1 MAYKTLYRV
10 FRPKTF
16 DEVYGQAHITDIL
29 KKQVE
34 KGQLSHAYLFHG
46 PRGTGKTSTAK
57 ILASA
62 VNCLNPQNG
71 NPCLKC
77 EACLSFAA
85 DTFVDVVEIDA
96 ASNNSVDNVRDLRDR
111 VSLLPASGKYK
122 VYIIDEVHMLS
133 SGAFN
138 ALLKTLEE
146 PPPHAIFILATT
158 ELRKLPAT
166 ILSRC
171 QRYDFK
177 RISDSDI
184 IARLKEVAQRAQ
196 IDYEEDALSVIAQA
210 AEGGLRD
217 ALSILDQCIAG
228 KEKLTLEEVHAAVG
242 SAGSAQI
249 ADLAQAILGENPRQA
264 IRLADD
270 IRSGGV
276 EPHNI
281 LRDLVTAL
289 SSLLAQNVTDSYQCA
304 NILRALEILISA
316 AGSLRYSYTP
326 DAVLTASIVRAAV
339 NTTDI
344 DTKDFELRIKKL
356 EECVDKLGRQVAKT
370 AGTGPSPGAAPQEA
384 KQASMEVST
393 PAPAQEKT
401 QRQPAQQ
408 QERPAAPQ
416 GKPHTAHAVQPAEGG
431 EAQTASDSE
440 LSQLKQLIA
449 AKSPILAPAADAIQ
463 RVELTGTGA
472 RLYVREDDVPL
483 AEMLAGEAYRPDLDE
498 VTAEVFGQSKRITIH
513 SDTGE
518 PEDVQQVLFDFLGV
532 DNVTITE

>member
-62 VNCLNPQNG
+62 VNCQDPQNG

-111 VSLLPASGKYK
+111 VSLLPASGRYK

-133 SGAFN
+133 TGAFN

-177 RISDSDI
+177 RISDADI
-184 IARLKEVAQRAQ
+184 IARLKEVAGKAE
-196 IDYEEDALSVIAQA
+196 IGYEDGALTIIAQA

-228 KEKLTLEEVHAAVG
+228 KERLTLEDVQAAVG
-242 SAGSAQI
+242 SAGGAQL
-249 ADLAQAILGENPRQA
+249 AELAQAILDENPKMA
-264 IRLADD
+264 IKLADE

-276 EPHNI
+276 EPHNL
-281 LRDLVTAL
+281 LRDLVAEL
-289 SSLLAQNVTDSYQCA
+289 SSRLSANVADSYKCA
-304 NILRALEILISA
+304 NILRSLEVLIAA

-326 DAVLTASIVRAAV
+326 DAVLTASVVRAAV
-339 NTTDI
+339 NTADV
-344 DTKDFELRIKKL
+344 DTRDFELRIKKL
-356 EECVDKLGRQVAKT
+356 EERVDKLGQAVAS
-370 AGTGPSPGAAPQEA
+370 APAAAPAAPVQTV
-384 KQASMEVST
+384 KQAAMDVPT
-393 PAPAQEKT
+393 APPVQEKP
-401 QRQPAQQ
+401 QRQPV
-408 QERPAAPQ
+408 EPRPAQAIPTPPQ
-416 GKPHTAHAVQPAEGG
+416 AGPPAAGPAQPEGSG
-431 EAQTASDSE
+431 REAGADE
-440 LSQLKQLIA
+440 LDRLKRIISQV
-449 AKSPILAPAADAIQ
+449 SPMLAPAAEAI
-463 RVELTGTGA
+463 RRAELTGAGA
-472 RLYVREDDVPL
+472 RLYVRADDLPV
-483 AEMLAGEAYRPDLDE
+483 AEMLTNDAYKGDLNEA
-498 VTAEVFGQSKRITIH
+498 TTEVFGAPRRITVH
-513 SDTGE
+513 SDAGE
-518 PEDVQQVLFDFLGV
+518 PEDVRQVLFDFLGV